1 MFMRDEMDYTKLAV
15 LMTCYNRRDT
25 TLVCL
30 QALYKQ
36 NRIFDVYLVD
46 DGSSDGTFD
55 AVRANYPAVK
65 ILKGTGDLFW
75 VGGMR
80 LAFAEALKENY
91 DYYLWLNDDTI
102 LDPNALSKVFG
113 THNDLIEKGFPN
125 SIIVGSTR
133 DAATGKPTYG
143 GAVRSKHWYS
153 NKYEFLQP
161 SQEIQ
166 ECDTMYGNCVLIPR
180 SVAQKVGN
188 LDPAFIHSLGDLDY
202 GLRARKLGC
211 SVWVA
216 PGFIGT
222 CSKNSIQ
229 GSWVDTKL
237 SVRDR
242 LRKALQPKGFPI
254 RTWTIF
260 TRRHS
265 GLFWFLYW
273 FLPYVRAVI
282 GYKNLSASPTFDEE
296 IQQSSKA

>member
-1 MFMRDEMDYTKLAV
+1 MRDEMDYTKLAV

-36 NRIFDVYLVD
+36 NTIFDVYLVD

-133 DAATGKPTYG
+133 DAITGKPTYG

-188 LDPAFIHSLGDLDY
+188 LDSAFIHSLGDLDY

-222 CSKNSIQ
+222 CSKNSVQ
-229 GSWVDTKL
+229 GSWVDTNL
-237 SVRDR
+237 PIGDR

-254 RTWTIF
+254 RAWTVF
-260 TRRHS
+260 ARRHS
-265 GLFWFLYW
+265 GPFWFLYW
-273 FLPYVRAVI
+273 FLPYLRAVI
-282 GYKNLSASPTFDEE
+282 GYKNLSASPSFSVEMK
-296 IQQSSKA
+296 Q

>member
-1 MFMRDEMDYTKLAV
+1 MPNTNSEMNHAKLAV

-30 QALYKQ
+30 QALYNQ
-36 NRIFDVYLVD
+36 DSIFDVYLVD
-46 DGSSDGTFD
+46 DGSSDGTSD

-65 ILKGTGDLFW
+65 ILKGNGNLFW

-91 DYYLWLNDDTI
+91 DYYLWLNDDT
-102 LDPNALSKVFG
+102 LLEPNALSKLFA
-113 THNDLIEKGFPN
+113 THHDLTEKGSPN

-161 SQEIQ
+161 SQELQ

-180 SVAQKVGN
+180 SVAQRVGN

-211 SVWVA
+211 SIWMA
-216 PGFIGT
+216 SGFIGT
-222 CSKNSIQ
+222 CSRNSIQ

-237 SVRDR
+237 SVSDR

-254 RTWTIF
+254 RAWTVF
-260 TRRHS
+260 AKRHS
-265 GLFWFLYW
+265 GSFWFFYW
-273 FLPYVRAVI
+273 FLPYLRAVI
-282 GYKNLSASPTFDEE
+282 GYRDLSASPTFCQELK
-296 IQQSSKA
+296 QQQ

>member
-1 MFMRDEMDYTKLAV
+1 MRGKMDYKRLAV
-15 LMTCYNRRDT
+15 LMTCYNRCNT

-36 NRIFDVYLVD
+36 NTIFDVYLVD
-46 DGSSDGTFD
+46 DGSSDGTSD

-65 ILKGTGDLFW
+65 ILKGTGNLFW

-102 LDPNALSKVFG
+102 LDPNVLSKLFA
-113 THNDLIEKGFPN
+113 THNDLIEKGFPH

-133 DAATGKPTYG
+133 DAITGKPTYG

-166 ECDTMYGNCVLIPR
+166 ECDTMYGNCILIPR

-237 SVRDR
+237 PIGDR

-254 RTWTIF
+254 RAWTVF
-260 TRRHS
+260 ARRHS
-265 GLFWFLYW
+265 GPFWFLYW
-273 FLPYVRAVI
+273 FLPYLRAII
-282 GYKNLSASPTFDEE
+282 GYKNLSASPTFCVEMK
-296 IQQSSKA
+296 Q